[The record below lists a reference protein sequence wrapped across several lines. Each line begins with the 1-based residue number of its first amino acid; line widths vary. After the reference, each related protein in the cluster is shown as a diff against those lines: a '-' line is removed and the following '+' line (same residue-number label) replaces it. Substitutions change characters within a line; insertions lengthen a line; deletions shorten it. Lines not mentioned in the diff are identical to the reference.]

1 MKMIMN
7 ANIREGTLS
16 REHVLKIIMHINDE
30 EVNGAIINEAIQVW
44 MILETLPLS
53 FSQFKTK

>member
-7 ANIREGTLS
+7 AKIREGTLY
-16 REHVLKIIMHINDE
+16 REHVLKIIMHINDA